1 VGTQEGKAVV
11 YKVDNM
17 DAKIIAKTKSGMVF
31 GAVTSLCVTD
41 NGFTMIVSSESGEVM
56 SYDLKE
62 SIKER
67 ADWFFN
73 IFCISLQNSI

>member
-1 VGTQEGKAVV
+1 MGTQEGKAVV

-67 ADWFFN
+67 AD
-73 IFCISLQNSI
+73 